1 MSTMAREDAKE
12 KAELERKKTKG
23 KAKAKAVV
31 VKVGK
36 LARGFV
42 GGL

>member
-1 MSTMAREDAKE
+1 MSTMASEDAKE
-12 KAELERKKTKG
+12 AEQERKKTKG

-42 GGL
+42 KGA

>member
-1 MSTMAREDAKE
+1 MASEDAKE
-12 KAELERKKTKG
+12 AEQERKKTKG
-23 KAKAKAVV
+23 KAKAVV